1 MRARGLQEIDG
12 IQFVVAKILVRDS
25 VPLIGS
31 AARDDVHD
39 ASARAAKL
47 NRVVGVD
54 DAEFLDRFLWRS
66 AALDPR
72 SRRNVVGPI
81 HGDEIVMDVLA
92 SEGELGHRLDD
103 YVGVSRGSITYGDG
117 RRKQC
122 EVN

>member
-1 MRARGLQEIDG
+1 MRACGLQEIDG

-25 VPLIGS
+25 VPLIGA

-54 DAEFLDRFLWRS
+54 DTEFLNRFLRRS
-66 AALDPR
+66 AALDAR
-72 SRRNVVGPI
+72 SCRNVVGPI

-103 YVGVSRGSITYGDG
+103 YVGVSRGGIPYGD
-117 RRKQC
+117 RKSTRL
-122 EVN
+122 